1 MITVFFSRFSSKK
14 EEGKNNIF
22 FVFSLIISLF
32 GIFFYAVKG
41 TKRRIKGEKGDLFFK
56 KKIVDVF

>member
-1 MITVFFSRFSSKK
+1 MITVFFSRLSSKK
-14 EEGKNNIF
+14 EEGKNDIF

-41 TKRRIKGEKGDLFFK
+41 TKRRIKGEEGDLFF
-56 KKIVDVF
+56 